1 MIPAGYETIT
11 FENITLYRSENNWVV
26 ENDRDN
32 DIQFV
37 INRDV
42 DWENE
47 SDDFIFTVE
56 VKAYSQGNM
65 NADEAMEFGLDVT
78 KKALQ
83 AKRLQTF
90 IDNN

>member
-1 MIPAGYETIT
+1 MIPTGYETIT
-11 FENITLYRSENNWVV
+11 FENITLYRSETNWVV

-32 DIQFV
+32 DIQLV
-37 INRDV
+37 ITRRI
-42 DWENE
+42 DWKDEAE
-47 SDDFIFTVE
+47 VVTFTVE